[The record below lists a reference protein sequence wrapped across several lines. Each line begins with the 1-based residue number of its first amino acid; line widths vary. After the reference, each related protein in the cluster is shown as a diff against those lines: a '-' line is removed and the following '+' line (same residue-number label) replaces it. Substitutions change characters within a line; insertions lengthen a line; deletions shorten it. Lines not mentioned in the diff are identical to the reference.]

1 MVTYLH
7 VECPNFSAAARKE
20 PREAW
25 RLLLLAQSKADSQRL
40 RPFDILPVSAT
51 AAEIFIP
58 ESQLPVYREQF
69 VIEVHPEAP
78 AVAPMGGFSK
88 TAIALPEKTL
98 WGEDCAIE
106 TS

>member
-1 MVTYLH
+1 MA
-7 VECPNFSAAARKE
+7 F
-20 PREAW
+20 
-25 RLLLLAQSKADSQRL
+25 
-40 RPFDILPVSAT
+40 SAT

-58 ESQLPVYREQF
+58 ESQLPVYREALQQF

-78 AVAPMGGFSK
+78 AVAPMGSFSK